1 MSRLRW
7 AGLILPGLL
16 SLSLAH
22 AAPDEPKPA
31 PPTPEGKK
39 PGKKKPGKQKPGKK
53 KPGAKAPGKKPAAKK
68 PAAEKKPAQKKE
80 HERKVRPSQPTLI
93 TNARIPGARGTGV
106 VVLTGGKI
114 AQLARAIRRVPKGF
128 QVIDAK
134 GGRVLPGRIDAWAS
148 LGNPDPRGQVLDAF
162 DPYDEDAVRE
172 ALAGGVTTVFLN
184 PMRNS
189 ASSGE
194 GAIVKMI
201 PGASREEFLV
211 REGVALHSA
220 LGFSGVGGGAVR
232 DYDALR
238 AQLTA
243 AQRYQEVWA
252 DYEEALEKYEKELK
266 AYAAKVAPKGKGGAK
281 KGAKGKAP
289 AKKAPTPK
297 RPTRPTPKRP
307 TPQRPGA
314 TKPGATKPG
323 AKSAEPKA
331 PKQPKRPKTD
341 RALERLVA
349 VLDRELPL
357 RVEAHR
363 VEDIV
368 NLLELQRE
376 FEFELIL
383 EGATEGHRL
392 AEVLAKR
399 EVPVVLA
406 NQLVSGIDNDPSP
419 FRRAPDLAARLEA
432 AGVEVVIGS
441 DGWQRSGALNTI
453 AALHA
458 QAGLSRAAA
467 EAAVTTRAAELLG
480 LEKHGKIAPGYVAD
494 IVIMSP
500 ASLGADRVETVLIDG
515 RVVFQ
520 RSAP

>member
-16 SLSLAH
+16 FLSLAQ
-22 AAPDEPKPA
+22 AAPDDPKPV

-39 PGKKKPGKQKPGKK
+39 PGKKPAKQKPAKKPGKR
-53 KPGAKAPGKKPAAKK
+53 KPGAKAPGKKPAKKK
-68 PAAEKKPAQKKE
+68 PAAEKKPAKKKE
-80 HERKVRPSQPTLI
+80 HKRKVRAGRPTLI

-106 VVLTGGKI
+106 VVLNGGKI

-148 LGNPDPRGQVLDAF
+148 LGNPDPRGRVLDAF

-194 GAIVKMI
+194 GAIVKML

-243 AQRYQEVWA
+243 AQRYQEVWV

-266 AYAAKVAPKGKGGAK
+266 AYAAKVKPKGKAGAK
-281 KGAKGKAP
+281 KSPKGKAP
-289 AKKAPTPK
+289 AKKAPSP
-297 RPTRPTPKRP
+297 RRPTPKRP
-307 TPQRPGA
+307 TPKRPTPKSGPS
-314 TKPGATKPG
+314 KSS
-323 AKSAEPKA
+323 KSAEPKA

-368 NLLELQRE
+368 NLLELQQE

-399 EVPVVLA
+399 EIPVVLA
-406 NQLVSGIDNDPSP
+406 SQLVSGIETDAFP

-441 DGWQRSGALNTI
+441 DGWQRSGALGTI

-458 QAGLSRAAA
+458 QAGLSRRAA
-467 EAAVTTRAAELLG
+467 EAAVTSRAAELLG

-515 RVVFQ
+515 RVVFE